1 MTADYVSN
9 LVDAAVDAHDI
20 LTDGAGGVCPPPA
33 YQPGSHL
40 HGRSVASIKAIQ
52 EKGGGASI
60 KKRLREDLGEDDD
73 NPRPG
78 SIEDTWDTVS
88 VPLPKVKKV
97 KTSTTPPPD
106 VSMTSNAS
114 VASDAAAS
122 ASSWTGLAGVDL
134 FGPRRRAPY
143 ASIPNA
149 IETKSFIFPICHDA
163 ELYGRILEVQ
173 KARRK
178 MMPILQDSILMG
190 LVESEGQQ
198 IVRGI
203 ENGRRLGEGEAMTL
217 AGAAGAS
224 QASAA
229 SSAGGAAGTAAGAA
243 GSGAASADDAAGG
256 GAAEGE
262 AGPEDEVGGIMALRN
277 GPADGAVWP
286 GLETLLPTYK
296 MSVEE
301 EDDEAKKKE
310 APAP

>member
-1 MTADYVSN
+1 
-9 LVDAAVDAHDI
+9 
-20 LTDGAGGVCPPPA
+20 
-33 YQPGSHL
+33 
-40 HGRSVASIKAIQ
+40 
-52 EKGGGASI
+52 
-60 KKRLREDLGEDDD
+60 
-73 NPRPG
+73 
-78 SIEDTWDTVS
+78 
-88 VPLPKVKKV
+88 
-97 KTSTTPPPD
+97 
-106 VSMTSNAS
+106 
-114 VASDAAAS
+114 
-122 ASSWTGLAGVDL
+122 
-134 FGPRRRAPY
+134 
-143 ASIPNA
+143 
-149 IETKSFIFPICHDA
+149 
-163 ELYGRILEVQ
+163 
-173 KARRK
+173 
-178 MMPILQDSILMG
+178 MG